1 MRAVVWAV
9 LLFVVAVVA
18 ATTLG
23 TNDGLV
29 SVAWGGWRADLSL
42 NLFILVVLGACF
54 LIMGAT
60 RAIDSLLT
68 LPTRAAEWRA
78 LQRERAAQRALREA
92 HLEFDAARYLRAQRA
107 AERVLGFTRAWPPIP
122 EADELSLLALLILAA
137 SLHRLQDR
145 DGRQQAL
152 EQALELAGR
161 VKGRPGAEAPL
172 LRAAEWA
179 LEDRDAAMAHQWLD
193 ALPPGVARR
202 THALRLKLQAARL
215 AAQPAEALKTARLL
229 AKHQAF
235 PTAATPGLL
244 RSLCMQVLDAAHD
257 AEQLRQAWASLESA
271 DRRDALLVAHAARRA
286 ARLGAAADGR
296 IWARPLWD
304 RLPELTPEERSALA
318 LALCDGLEGV
328 GPEWLAPLEKA
339 LLSGPDGSGDAS
351 VAAAAGMTFAARGL
365 WGRAAAPLEVA
376 ARAPHLPGDVRRRA
390 WRLLSQ
396 AAQGLGDDVRAA
408 ACEREASRVD
418 AAG

>member
-18 ATTLG
+18 ASTLG

-42 NLFILVVLGACF
+42 NLFILIVLGACF
-54 LIMGAT
+54 LIMGMV
-60 RAIDSLLT
+60 RAVDSLLT

-92 HLEFDAARYLRAQRA
+92 HLELDSARYLRAHRA

-122 EADELSLLALLILAA
+122 EADELSLMALLVSAA

-145 DGRQQAL
+145 EGRQRAL
-152 EQALELAGR
+152 AQALELAGR

-179 LEDRDAAMAHQWLD
+179 LEDRDAVAAQQLLES
-193 ALPPGVARR
+193 LPAGVARR
-202 THALRLKLQAARL
+202 THALRLKLQAQRL

-235 PTAATPGLL
+235 PEGATQGLL
-244 RSLCMQVLDAAHD
+244 RSLGTQVLDAAQD
-257 AEQLRQAWASLESA
+257 IDQLRQAWASLEPW
-271 DRRDALLVAHAARRA
+271 DRRDALLVAHAAQRA
-286 ARLGAAADGR
+286 AKLGAPGDGR
-296 IWARPLWD
+296 AQNWQRKSAPRWRWRCAIALKVWGRSGSLQWRRHWRPSQAMP
-304 RLPELTPEERSALA
+304 RLPQPLA
-318 LALCDGLEGV
+318 
-328 GPEWLAPLEKA
+328 
-339 LLSGPDGSGDAS
+339 
-351 VAAAAGMTFAARGL
+351 
-365 WGRAAAPLEVA
+365 
-376 ARAPHLPGDVRRRA
+376 
-390 WRLLSQ
+390 
-396 AAQGLGDDVRAA
+396 
-408 ACEREASRVD
+408 
-418 AAG
+418 

>member
-42 NLFILVVLGACF
+42 NLFLLIIIGGCVL
-54 LIMGAT
+54 LMGAA
-60 RAIDSLLT
+60 RAVDSLLT

-92 HLEFDAARYLRAQRA
+92 QLEFDCARFLRAQRA
-107 AERVLGFTRAWPPIP
+107 AERVLSFTRAWPPIP
-122 EADELSLLALLILAA
+122 EADELSLMALLVSAA

-145 DGRQQAL
+145 EGRQRALTQAR
-152 EQALELAGR
+152 ELAALVR
-161 VKGRPGAEAPL
+161 GRPGAEAPL

-179 LEDRDAAMAHQWLD
+179 LEDRDALLTFQMLE

-215 AAQPAEALKTARLL
+215 AAQPADALKTARLL

-235 PTAATPGLL
+235 PGGATPGLI

-257 AEQLRQAWASLESA
+257 ADQLRQAWFSLESNE
-271 DRRDALLVAHAARRA
+271 RRDALLVAYASRRA

-296 IWARPLWD
+296 SWARPLWD
-304 RLPELTPEERSALA
+304 RLPELSVEERSALA
-318 LALCDGLEGV
+318 LALCEGAEGI
-328 GPEWLAPLEKA
+328 GPEWLAPLEQA
-339 LLSGPDGSGDAS
+339 LSQLPGEAPL
-351 VAAAAGMTFAARGL
+351 AAAAGVVFAVRGL
-365 WGRAAAPLEVA
+365 WGRASAPLELA
-376 ARAPHLPGDVRRRA
+376 ARALPLPGEVRRRA
-390 WRLLSQ
+390 WRLLAQ
-396 AAQGLGDDVRAA
+396 AAEGAGDASRAV
-408 ACEREASRVD
+408 ACEREAARID
-418 AAG
+418 

>member
-42 NLFILVVLGACF
+42 NLFILIVLGACV
-54 LIMGAT
+54 LVMGAA
-60 RAIDSLLT
+60 RAVDSLLT

-92 HLEFDAARYLRAQRA
+92 HLEFDSARYLRAQRA

-122 EADELSLLALLILAA
+122 EADELSLLALLVSAA

-145 DGRQQAL
+145 DGRQRAL
-152 EQALELAGR
+152 DQALELAGR
-161 VKGRPGAEAPL
+161 VRGRPGAEAAL
-172 LRAAEWA
+172 MRATEWA
-179 LEDRDAAMAHQWLD
+179 LEDRDAAAALQWLES
-193 ALPPGVARR
+193 LPPGAARR
-202 THALRLKLQAARL
+202 TQALRLKLQAARL

-235 PTAATPGLL
+235 AQGATQGLL
-244 RSLCMQVLDAAHD
+244 RSLCTQVLDVAHD
-257 AEQLRQAWASLESA
+257 TDQLRQAWASLEVV

-286 ARLGAAADGR
+286 ARLGAPADGR
-296 IWARPLWD
+296 IWARPAWD
-304 RLPELTPEERSALA
+304 RLPELSAEERTALA
-318 LALCDGLEGV
+318 LALCECMDGV
-328 GPEWLAPLEKA
+328 GPEWLAPMEQA
-339 LLSGPDGSGDAS
+339 LTGWPGDAAL
-351 VAAAAGMTFAARGL
+351 AAAAGMTFGARAL
-365 WGRAAAPLEVA
+365 WGRATAPLERA
-376 ARAPHLPGDVRRRA
+376 ARAAHLPGDVRRRA
-390 WRLLSQ
+390 WRLLAQ
-396 AAQGLGDDVRAA
+396 AAEGAGNAPQAA
-408 ACEREASRVD
+408 ACEREAARID
-418 AAG
+418 

>member
-1 MRAVVWAV
+1 MRAVVGAV

-60 RAIDSLLT
+60 RAVDSLLT

-107 AERVLGFTRAWPPIP
+107 AEKVLGFSRAWPPIP
-122 EADELSLLALLILAA
+122 EADELSLMALLTLAA

-145 DGRQQAL
+145 EGRQRAL
-152 EQALELAGR
+152 DEALALAGR
-161 VKGRPGAEAPL
+161 VKGRPGAEVPL

-179 LEDRDAAMAHQWLD
+179 LEDRDAALVHQWLD

-202 THALRLKLQAARL
+202 THALRLRLQAARL
-215 AAQPAEALKTARLL
+215 SGQHAEALKTARLL

-235 PTAATPGLL
+235 PTTATPGLL
-244 RSLCMQVLDAAHD
+244 RSLCMQLLDAAHD
-257 AEQLRQAWASLESA
+257 GEQLRQAWATLEPA
-271 DRRDALLVAHAARRA
+271 DRRDPLLVAHAVRRA

-296 IWARPLWD
+296 AWARPLWD
-304 RLPELTPEERSALA
+304 RLPELSADERSALA
-318 LALCDGLEGV
+318 LALCESLEGV
-328 GPEWLAPLEKA
+328 GPEWLAPMEKA
-339 LLSGPDGSGDAS
+339 WSLAPDGAAAS
-351 VAAAAGMTFAARGL
+351 AVVAAAGMTFAARGL
-365 WGRAAAPLEVA
+365 WGRAAGPLERA
-376 ARAPHLPGDVRRRA
+376 ARAPELPGDVRRRA
-390 WRLLSQ
+390 WRLLAQ
-396 AAQGLGDDVRAA
+396 AAQGVGDDRRALD
-408 ACEREASRVD
+408 CEREASRID
-418 AAG
+418 